1 MSQPSVVNTAQAV
14 TAEAGAMTSLSS
26 LIKGDRARIRALTP
40 ARSAEQTVLL
50 ERLQELG
57 FVPGELLRVVAIAF
71 PSGDP
76 IALRIG
82 NTTFALRRHEA
93 ELIQVERL

>member
-1 MSQPSVVNTAQAV
+1 MA
-14 TAEAGAMTSLSS
+14 SLSS
-26 LIKGDRARIRALTP
+26 LAKGDRARILALTP
-40 ARSAEQTVLL
+40 GRSPEQAILV

-76 IALRIG
+76 IAVRIG

-93 ELIQVERL
+93 ELILVERL

>member
-1 MSQPSVVNTAQAV
+1 
-14 TAEAGAMTSLSS
+14 MTSLSS
-26 LIKGDRARIRALTP
+26 LVKGDRARIRALMP
-40 ARSAEQTVLL
+40 ARGAEQTVLL